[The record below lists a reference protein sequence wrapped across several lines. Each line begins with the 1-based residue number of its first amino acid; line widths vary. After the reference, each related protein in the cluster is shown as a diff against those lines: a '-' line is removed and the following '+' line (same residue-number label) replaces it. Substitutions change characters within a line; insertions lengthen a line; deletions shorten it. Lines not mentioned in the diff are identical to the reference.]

1 MVIQVGF
8 PVHVSLEPV
17 NNGLVA
23 VAGLLEDSGALQE
36 RQGVAY
42 CIGVAVE
49 PQEPVSR
56 HSGSSQEG
64 QCAEERYG
72 DPLLLRMLGSE
83 LLQDLF
89 IGHEQCDADGVGV
102 VGTLEATDA

>member
-1 MVIQVGF
+1 M
-8 PVHVSLEPV
+8 SLEPGD
-17 NNGLVA
+17 NGLLA
-23 VAGLLEDSGALQE
+23 IIGLLEDGSALQE

-64 QCAEERYG
+64 QCVEERYG

-102 VGTLEATDA
+102 AVALEATDA

>member
-1 MVIQVGF
+1 M
-8 PVHVSLEPV
+8 SLEPG
-17 NNGLVA
+17 NHGLVA
-23 VAGLLEDSGALQE
+23 VAGFLEDSGALQE

-42 CIGVAVE
+42 CVGVGVE

-72 DPLLLRMLGSE
+72 DPLLLRMLRSE
-83 LLQDLF
+83 LLQDLLMC
-89 IGHEQCDADGVGV
+89 HEQCDADGVGV
-102 VGTLEATDA
+102 AGTLEATHT

>member
-1 MVIQVGF
+1 M
-8 PVHVSLEPV
+8 SLEPV

-23 VAGLLEDSGALQE
+23 VIGLLEDSGALQG

-42 CIGVAVE
+42 CVGVAVE

-56 HSGSSQEG
+56 QSGSSQEG
-64 QCAEERYG
+64 QCVEERYS

-83 LLQDLF
+83 LLQNLL
-89 IGHEQCDADGVGV
+89 IGHEQCDADGVRV
-102 VGTLEATDA
+102 VGTLEAIDA

>member
-1 MVIQVGF
+1 M
-8 PVHVSLEPV
+8 SLEPV

-23 VAGLLEDSGALQE
+23 VAGFLEDSGALQE

-42 CIGVAVE
+42 CVGVAVD

-56 HSGSSQEG
+56 HSESSQEG
-64 QCAEERYG
+64 QRVEERYG

-102 VGTLEATDA
+102 AVALEATDA

>member
-1 MVIQVGF
+1 M
-8 PVHVSLEPV
+8 SLEPV
-17 NNGLVA
+17 NNGLGA
-23 VAGLLEDSGALQE
+23 VTGLLEDGSALQE

-56 HSGSSQEG
+56 HSGSGQEG

-72 DPLLLRMLGSE
+72 DPLLLRMLGFE

-102 VGTLEATDA
+102 VGTLEATHA